1 MYAYHERAPA
11 PGREREA
18 VSEAAMATFPSEG
31 DMDFRFDRAFTL
43 QEAADR
49 LGISL
54 RQAEMHV
61 ADGSLTAVNV
71 GRGSLRRDLRIL
83 DEDLDRFVAARK
95 VAPVRVAAALPG
107 SRARWHAAPTTGMG
121 SFTEAYLNRSIKGR
135 P

>member
-1 MYAYHERAPA
+1 MYAYHERAPW

-18 VSEAAMATFPSEG
+18 MPEPAMAVSRTDE

-61 ADGSLTAVNV
+61 ADGSLAAVNV

-95 VAPVRVAAALPG
+95 VAPVR
-107 SRARWHAAPTTGMG
+107 SAAPVPRPAARRRVGPIAGAG
-121 SFTEAYLNRSIKGR
+121 SFTEAYLNRPIKGR
-135 P
+135 Q